1 MRPSHRGVAF
11 IRFALL
17 GSCQLDARQEPHF
30 VRKTRFILTRRFPLA
45 LRFRLVGECR
55 QKNIR
60 PSSKRF
66 FADNGDR
73 VVISLLSSRNT
84 WAEQTE
90 EKSAQEFL
98 YYIRGAHDPNASL
111 QIIGS
116 FDSGRYGPRHLYH
129 CCTNYNSFVNNWL
142 VVSLTEGPNTVD
154 IEAWTP
160 ACDDATRYKETV
172 GAGADCQHQ

>member
-1 MRPSHRGVAF
+1 MPAGCATRATLRPEDEIYPHTKVSIGFTIPAGWRVSPEEHQAEF
-11 IRFALL
+11 KTALV
-17 GSCQLDARQEPHF
+17 P
-30 VRKTRFILTRRFPLA
+30 T
-45 LRFRLVGECR
+45 
-55 QKNIR
+55 
-60 PSSKRF
+60 
-66 FADNGDR
+66 NGDR

-84 WAEQTE
+84 WEEQTE

-98 YYIRGAHDPNASL
+98 HYIRGAHDPNASL

-142 VVSLTEGPNTVD
+142 VVFLTEGPNTVD

-160 ACDDATRYKETV
+160 ACDDATRYKGTV
-172 GAGADCQHQ
+172 EALARTVSINNL